1 MALTNRQ
8 KNIINPFY
16 SQFEYDWSNVRN
28 QWVLAGIQD
37 TYLNF
42 GFFPEVGL
50 EISAEP
56 GIIPEGDS
64 IKIQDIQAYVS
75 VYPQN
80 ARVGNSSLD
89 MLSDNEAINQLNRI
103 SSAILNIGGEE
114 AYTSPTSKEA
124 QNPENQAAI
133 TGSSGVEHL
142 IDDDLN
148 RADVPFNVSEENL
161 LKQTTSQLISIPYT
175 FSISRRRKIRAS
187 FGNPITSL
195 LEPTVSTVEDQN
207 VIPFRGQSDTID
219 LYNWYNNALPGEASQ
234 TYYYNPNDENYYFV
248 KRTNTRN
255 KQTYD
260 LGLLDSSEATRNA
273 IASAKEKGIEE
284 ILKLVGKFSSQNFT
298 LIPRNEVEVR
308 TYLNK
313 RPSSRWVYAVIIP
326 KTMIDGDLLEDV
338 AQNESTQDID
348 FEPYQKAELLI
359 DPDKNT
365 SLRHS
370 TFTLRGLQESIRGT
384 IRVLKDYENIM
395 IAEQITPDVV
405 SGFDIEREI
414 LKLET
419 FYDSLSSFFLYNDIT
434 TDDDLSNLIEFV
446 FREDMRISYII
457 LDGVLYSKGLGATFL
472 LPSSLVDEEA
482 PLTSQKAVDV
492 FATFGNRTFGFIF
505 NSLLI
510 DNVIGTQNQSERPLW
525 DEFLSTYVIP
535 KIKISPTT
543 QQRKRDRK
551 DFRIAKPPNIFQKI
565 DQLTDNP
572 PPGDLSRMAVSQKDL
587 YYSVTSAMGSCDSVQ
602 STLLKE
608 AFTIYRLINGRAPV
622 WSLTKYAALLVRDEL
637 IKEKINQER
646 LNDGIRYAEDPSA
659 IARDAENWV
668 NSEISCITD
677 LIGTAIEDQIL
688 KPAGTPK
695 EINKLVT
702 RGIVNPPLRFSF
714 KKGFNSNLWSLWK
727 KQIQLMLIAFIKQL
741 ILGVLKDVF
750 KAALGC
756 GPDDPY
762 NAAAGLADSR
772 KGVNYGRI
780 MLNDLI
786 RGIDV
791 VEIATDL
798 NLTNKEVSYNE
809 DKDRRVITSP
819 PRQDQLLQLHRD
831 VSTIVT
837 PTELGK
843 LLDGT
848 ASEVLIN
855 TIDEMINAGEV
866 DTQALFNERPQIEW
880 DDKIVVS
887 MYQESLS
894 PRRGAD
900 PPYDQPDVRY
910 AVLGFDKDN
919 IVNYFGEIGNQL
931 SEGAREALYGE
942 DPITAIQSYCDDR
955 EAVPPDLRWEF
966 DLSDVQKQQ
975 QMEEAVN
982 SKRLELISL
991 CSMLEGKFNFQLE
1004 LEDFLDSIP
1013 NAGIYDAI
1021 LRWIA
1026 ALSNA
1031 AVEGLM
1037 DLFTEDPVVEQ
1048 PRAPVLLDT
1057 PFGQALSQ
1065 QQRQINLWDTPY
1077 PLIPGITLAD
1087 PLVDRFYKTLNQG
1100 TRYSDITLEDGLS
1113 PPPRS
1118 ALDSFNEKDIY
1129 LEFTGDQYKI
1139 VLQLSG
1145 IQAEREPDY
1154 RTILVRNTLSERN
1167 NENGHSLTPDPNLL
1181 NKLPNLM
1188 DDNELYNTTFRTI
1201 QEQILP
1207 ASNSRETVYEIIS
1220 DFYFTPLARTRLPA
1234 AVRSFIAPYFK
1245 ANDDDCI
1252 TTQDQAIAKT
1262 FMTSI
1267 EARVSKFFLNVGPLF
1282 RTYFY
1287 WNTVDTI
1294 EAISTY
1300 MLNKITED
1308 LKSKGLYGAYI
1319 QNVEKVL
1326 EVYGLPDQQAYSRA
1340 ISGLGP
1346 YNNEKILYTDDLNAT
1361 EKLYEVIKQSIVL
1374 VINRQAETGF
1384 PQVAQNFYDNQVIY
1398 RSMGSLMLQ
1407 QLKENI
1413 LIYLGSINPS
1423 DYTRGNP
1430 PSAPR
1435 ILSFEPTEE
1444 QITYILGPDRNNY
1457 NAIIAHEPENWYRHD
1472 VQYYLPVPLLT
1483 AMHIIYFDHQ
1493 VDLTTRY
1500 PKYEYETNSRIGIA
1514 DDAFLAAIN
1523 PTSLPRFSVPY
1534 TGFPITALGE
1544 TFYSVEQLE
1553 DRVESE
1559 IIKCQIANQDLARLD
1574 EILEQMED
1582 KKASIIE
1589 KMNAAT
1595 EPDGIY
1601 SSAGR
1606 GASVSPDGAMAT
1618 YAWANFQIANPYGA
1632 AALAAAWSALAL
1644 SALGDTDFWGTQE
1657 GADPVNGNIRYLAG
1671 YWNWIKRRIK
1681 YGGEWGSPEWTGF
1694 DLQHLLTT
1702 SYSDNLLDEPVVKWA
1717 GLGIDGGIGLFVG
1730 WFASQHMESDN
1741 SKERIGDLYDLIL
1754 SLESEYQEYLELVRT
1769 LIKEGYAQI
1778 SADNFRDTHIDLFVD
1793 PPYEFEIEVGG
1804 QTYTTLVPYDEEN
1817 LANNAKP
1824 KLPNRNTYIV
1834 QCEEAEIVTE
1844 MLENIKEQQRIFA
1857 EARST

>member
-124 QNPENQAAI
+124 QDPENQAAI

-326 KTMIDGDLLEDV
+326 KAMIDGDLLEDV

-587 YYSVTSAMGSCDSVQ
+587 FYSVTSAMGSCDSVQ

-646 LNDGIRYAEDPSA
+646 LNDAIRYAEDPSA

-1026 ALSNA
+1026 DLSNA
-1031 AVEGLM
+1031 AAASISDMFNDDDRV
-1037 DLFTEDPVVEQ
+1037 PQ
-1048 PRAPVLLDT
+1048 PRAPAFYQSAFGGELFDQRDKFGLFRRAIPENLLFSGNNGNRAFLSNTAATDGDAFVELGAGVRLMLT
-1057 PFGQALSQ
+1057 PFAEGQPSPVDGRIKLNLFQQDYDYEIMLPDGETETILKAPLEISNLPSQ
-1065 QQRQINLWDTPY
+1065 DAPGY
-1077 PLIPGITLAD
+1077 SLIPQPELR
-1087 PLVDRFYKTLNQG
+1087 V
-1100 TRYSDITLEDGLS
+1100 
-1113 PPPRS
+1113 
-1118 ALDSFNEKDIY
+1118 
-1129 LEFTGDQYKI
+1129 
-1139 VLQLSG
+1139 
-1145 IQAEREPDY
+1145 
-1154 RTILVRNTLSERN
+1154 
-1167 NENGHSLTPDPNLL
+1167 NL
-1181 NKLPNLM
+1181 PEVYP
-1188 DDNELYNTTFRTI
+1188 ELFNTTLRTFNWSNVD
-1201 QEQILP
+1201 
-1207 ASNSRETVYEIIS
+1207 ASQNAIKVAANASETLYENIS
-1220 DFYFTPLARTRLPA
+1220 TFYFSPIGRTRLPSTI
-1234 AVRSFIAPYFK
+1234 RSFYQPYFV

-1252 TTQDQAIAKT
+1252 TTPEEAIAKALLG
-1262 FMTSI
+1262 SI
-1267 EARVSKFFLNVGPLF
+1267 EKRVAKFFMNVAPLMRMYLF
-1282 RTYFY
+1282 
-1287 WNTVDTI
+1287 WNTPDTVR
-1294 EAISTY
+1294 AIGSY
-1300 MLNKITED
+1300 MFEKIKKE
-1308 LKSKGLYGAYI
+1308 LEEKKLYGVFL
-1319 QNVEKVL
+1319 QNIDKVEKVFGRVSTQ
-1326 EVYGLPDQQAYSRA
+1326 EYEQRQFS
-1340 ISGLGP
+1340 
-1346 YNNEKILYTDDLNAT
+1346 NEKIIFTNDMNAEDKFRET
-1361 EKLYEVIKQSIVL
+1361 IVQSISL
-1374 VINRQAETGF
+1374 VIRRQDTTPYSAINSNFFENIENGYRQMAE
-1384 PQVAQNFYDNQVIY
+1384 
-1398 RSMGSLMLQ
+1398 LMLL
-1407 QLKENI
+1407 QLKENMLNSGDD
-1413 LIYLGSINPS
+1413 LISIVGN
-1423 DYTRGNP
+1423 RGMGGWLYGAAGLP
-1430 PSAPR
+1430 VPQQMVEA
-1435 ILSFEPTEE
+1435 TDE
-1444 QITYILGPDRNNY
+1444 QKDYILGPGWRENPVNNQ
-1457 NAIIAHEPENWYRHD
+1457 AIFDHTPENWFSHD
-1472 VQYYLPVPLLT
+1472 ALYYLPVPLFT
-1483 AMHIIYFDHQ
+1483 ALQIIMYDKIANIM
-1493 VDLTTRY
+1493 DRY
-1500 PKYEYETNSRIGIA
+1500 RKYKFETNSKIAIADDSFLSAVNPTRLPVYSVGYQGFPVFIQGITFYTMEDLENYLAEQQQEAAAGNAAIQRMDEILDEINAQRPELARLALEAQNLVDQAARTAGIA
-1514 DDAFLAAIN
+1514 DRLVN
-1523 PTSLPRFSVPY
+1523 PAEWLRWIPT
-1534 TGFPITALGE
+1534 LGG
-1544 TFYSVEQLE
+1544 VLDQ
-1553 DRVESE
+1553 DR
-1559 IIKCQIANQDLARLD
+1559 Q
-1574 EILEQMED
+1574 
-1582 KKASIIE
+1582 
-1589 KMNAAT
+1589 
-1595 EPDGIY
+1595 
-1601 SSAGR
+1601 
-1606 GASVSPDGAMAT
+1606 
-1618 YAWANFQIANPYGA
+1618 
-1632 AALAAAWSALAL
+1632 
-1644 SALGDTDFWGTQE
+1644 GT
-1657 GADPVNGNIRYLAG
+1657 NGNIVAIQQWHNYAKRIIKLDIEDMLDTVLEPAAFLGLIGNDRKLTQFQTSGILRDTVKAG
-1671 YWNWIKRRIK
+1671 RNISRL
-1681 YGGEWGSPEWTGF
+1681 GEPEEVQNTI
-1694 DLQHLLTT
+1694 
-1702 SYSDNLLDEPVVKWA
+1702 N
-1717 GLGIDGGIGLFVG
+1717 
-1730 WFASQHMESDN
+1730 
-1741 SKERIGDLYDLIL
+1741 DLYTNLMTQFRL
-1754 SLESEYQEYLELVRT
+1754 YAEYATSVRK
-1769 LIKEGYAQI
+1769 LA
-1778 SADNFRDTHIDLFVD
+1778 
-1793 PPYEFEIEVGG
+1793 
-1804 QTYTTLVPYDEEN
+1804 EEN
-1817 LANNAKP
+1817 FVEYSYDVIIDTEADAN
-1824 KLPNRNTYIV
+1824 
-1834 QCEEAEIVTE
+1834 
-1844 MLENIKEQQRIFA
+1844 A
-1857 EARST
+1857 EARGVEPGDGPRTPDDFRRAVAKENKEVQQIEDLVQSIREQQAAFGDI